1 MSAMA
6 YYHFTIDKNGGI
18 EVLGGT
24 PLADDD
30 AAIAFSKQVIRDL
43 QHDAKECAGWA
54 MLITEGA
61 RSVGAIP
68 FELDAGRRTG
78 SALTGEGCEVSQ

>member
-1 MSAMA
+1 MG
-6 YYHFTIDKNGGI
+6 YYHFTIDKSGGI

-24 PLADDD
+24 PLVDDN

-43 QHDAKECAGWA
+43 KHDAKECAGWA
-54 MLITEGA
+54 MRITEGA
-61 RSVGAIP
+61 RTVGAIP

-78 SALTGEGCEVSQ
+78 SALAGEGYEVSR

>member
-1 MSAMA
+1 MSAMG
-6 YYHFTIDKNGGI
+6 YYHFTIDKSGGI

-24 PLADDD
+24 PLDDD
-30 AAIAFSKQVIRDL
+30 AAAIAFSQQVIRDL
-43 QHDAKECAGWA
+43 KHDAKECAGWA

-61 RSVGAIP
+61 RTVGAIP

-78 SALTGEGCEVSQ
+78 SALTEKGYEVSR

>member
-1 MSAMA
+1 MG

-24 PLADDD
+24 PLVDDD

-43 QHDAKECAGWA
+43 KHDAKECAGWA

-68 FELDAGRRTG
+68 FELDASRRTG
-78 SALTGEGCEVSQ
+78 SAFSGKGYEVSR